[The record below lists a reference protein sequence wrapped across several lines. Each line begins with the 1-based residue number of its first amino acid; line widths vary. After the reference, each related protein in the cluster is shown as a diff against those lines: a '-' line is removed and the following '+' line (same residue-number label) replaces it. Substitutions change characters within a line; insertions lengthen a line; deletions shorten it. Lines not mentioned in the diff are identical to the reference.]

1 VNFRPLGDRVLIRPE
16 KPSDISDGGIHLVEA
31 RKPDEC
37 GEIVAVGV
45 HPRRALMESVAD
57 WLDEHYDSW
66 MEAET
71 QEDAEPYV
79 DAARWLREHTVS
91 ECSVKVGD
99 TVLFS
104 WASGQE
110 ITVDDGKETYLLM
123 RESDLLA
130 VLED

>member
-16 KPSDISDGGIHLVEA
+16 KPSDISEGGIHLVEA

-37 GEIVAVGV
+37 GEVVAVGECR
-45 HPRRALMESVAD
+45 HPRKEEAEEIAA
-57 WLDEHYDSW
+57 WLDSPAVGSDFNEEWIEKGAAMLRDLVRK
-66 MEAET
+66 
-71 QEDAEPYV
+71 EP
-79 DAARWLREHTVS
+79 
-91 ECSVKVGD
+91 CVKVGD

>member
-1 VNFRPLGDRVLIRPE
+1 MPPTLLRD
-16 KPSDISDGGIHLVEA
+16 LV
-31 RKPDEC
+31 RK
-37 GEIVAVGV
+37 
-45 HPRRALMESVAD
+45 
-57 WLDEHYDSW
+57 
-66 MEAET
+66 
-71 QEDAEPYV
+71 EP
-79 DAARWLREHTVS
+79 
-91 ECSVKVGD
+91 SVKVGD

>member
-1 VNFRPLGDRVLIRPE
+1 MNFRPLGDRVLIKPE
-16 KPSDISDGGIHLVEA
+16 KPSEQTESGLWLAEQ

-37 GEIVAVGV
+37 GTVVAVGECR
-45 HPRRALMESVAD
+45 HPRKE
-57 WLDEHYDSW
+57 
-66 MEAET
+66 EAEALAMRL
-71 QEDAEPYV
+71 DAFECFEPGDGV
-79 DAARWLREHTVS
+79 IDEAVS
-91 ECSVKVGD
+91 LIRDLVRKEPSVKVGD
-99 TVLFS
+99 CVLFS

>member
-1 VNFRPLGDRVLIRPE
+1 MNFRPLGDRVLIRPE

-37 GEIVAVGV
+37 GVIVAVGESR
-45 HPRRALMESVAD
+45 HPRRDEVEAWAQDFEEDRKFLNSDEFVTLLRSLVAK
-57 WLDEHYDSW
+57 
-66 MEAET
+66 
-71 QEDAEPYV
+71 EP
-79 DAARWLREHTVS
+79 
-91 ECSVKVGD
+91 CVKVGD

>member
-1 VNFRPLGDRVLIRPE
+1 VNFRPLGDRVLIRPA
-16 KPSDISDGGIHLVEA
+16 KPSDISEGGIHLVEA

-37 GEIVAVGV
+37 GEVVAVGSPR
-45 HPRRALMESVAD
+45 HPLADEAEEIIAHVSATADNDD
-57 WLDEHYDSW
+57 WLGRATTLIRSLVCR
-66 MEAET
+66 
-71 QEDAEPYV
+71 EP
-79 DAARWLREHTVS
+79 
-91 ECSVKVGD
+91 CVKVGD

>member
-37 GEIVAVGV
+37 GEIVAVGESR
-45 HPRRALMESVAD
+45 HPRKE
-57 WLDEHYDSW
+57 
-66 MEAET
+66 EAET
-71 QEDAEPYV
+71 LANFLDGEERCVCDGTGCQVCEAATLLRDLVRKEP
-79 DAARWLREHTVS
+79 
-91 ECSVKVGD
+91 CVKVGD

>member
-16 KPSDISDGGIHLVEA
+16 KPSDISEGGIHLVEA

-37 GEIVAVGV
+37 GEVVAVGESR
-45 HPRRALMESVAD
+45 HPRK
-57 WLDEHYDSW
+57 
-66 MEAET
+66 
-71 QEDAEPYV
+71 EDAEDV
-79 DAARWLREHTVS
+79 AARLNAFECFENGDEVINEAADLLRDLVRKEP
-91 ECSVKVGD
+91 SVKVGD